1 MGTKTAKINARMEP
15 GLKEQAERILD
26 ELGIS
31 TTEAIRLYFK
41 QIVHRRGIPFDIRI
55 PNPETLAAME
65 DARTERDLT
74 EYPSPEDHFK
84 SAGIA

>member
-1 MGTKTAKINARMEP
+1 MATKTAKINARMEP
-15 GLKEQAERILD
+15 ELKEQAERILD

-31 TTEAIRLYFK
+31 TTDAIRLYFK
-41 QIVHRRGIPFDIRI
+41 QIVHRRGIPFDIHI

-74 EYPSPEDHFK
+74 EHPSLEDHFE
-84 SAGIA
+84 SAGI

>member
-1 MGTKTAKINARMEP
+1 MATKTAKINARMEP

-55 PNPETLAAME
+55 PNPETKAAME
-65 DARTERDLT
+65 DARAERDLVRT
-74 EYPSPEDHFK
+74 GSHADLFE
-84 SAGIA
+84 

>member
-1 MGTKTAKINARMEP
+1 MATKTAKINARMEP
-15 GLKEQAERILD
+15 ELKEQAERVLE

-55 PNPETLAAME
+55 PNPETRAAME
-65 DARTERDLT
+65 DARAERDLVRMGSHADLF
-74 EYPSPEDHFK
+74 E
-84 SAGIA
+84 